1 MQSHKNVRWTFFAG
15 KHQLL
20 LASDEP
26 TGDKSERYSSL
37 TAAELVIAKKKKL
50 ADSVANAPQ
59 VFSAVYKPLHKKKV
73 TSRCPL
79 YADQRNADSEADTTG
94 FWNVVYK

>member
-1 MQSHKNVRWTFFAG
+1 MQYLYFMEKISK
-15 KHQLL
+15 
-20 LASDEP
+20 LAS
-26 TGDKSERYSSL
+26 KSPLYADQRN
-37 TAAELVIAKKKKL
+37 AEN
-50 ADSVANAPQ
+50 VANAPQ